1 MHQTNP
7 FMVFQHFSSE
17 TGRSLCWTFWFKP
30 GYLETS
36 LSGGVA
42 LHPPTSLE
50 GADSWMGWYH
60 DRRLSLF
67 RKSEHN
73 VVARSRNYI
82 VHDIIWYYMILYD
95 IIWYYMIL
103 YDIIWYYM
111 ILYDIIWYYMVFY
124 DILWYYLI
132 LYDDILRASL
142 SEENCTME
150 FPAKTFVGV
159 ISLCSFSAG
168 CWVTAPSLDTWIHII
183 CNLLIFMTA
192 WYYTDIYM
200 HRSGANGPSLL

>member
-1 MHQTNP
+1 
-7 FMVFQHFSSE
+7 
-17 TGRSLCWTFWFKP
+17 
-30 GYLETS
+30 
-36 LSGGVA
+36 
-42 LHPPTSLE
+42 
-50 GADSWMGWYH
+50 
-60 DRRLSLF
+60 
-67 RKSEHN
+67 
-73 VVARSRNYI
+73 
-82 VHDIIWYYMILYD
+82 
-95 IIWYYMIL
+95 
-103 YDIIWYYM
+103 M

-150 FPAKTFVGV
+150 FPAKTFVRV

-192 WYYTDIYM
+192 LVLHWHIHAQVWCKWPLSPLNKITNVRVASIKDNSLPPFLCDWSHGQLGGKSHTLAHRTLMSRRCLQYLSCTCISVSVQHVYMIIYAMWMYNYYCIVCYLI
-200 HRSGANGPSLL
+200 LLFVSALNQNFAPWNPT